1 MRNLLT
7 RTKLEQRNYDQY
19 EKDVYIDV
27 DSHQDISQQIH
38 MIHLTTRDLCM
49 IRSLQ
54 SVIEEHLE
62 DIVTN
67 FYKNLANRAALM
79 DIINHQSSVDR

>member
-7 RTKLEQRNYDQY
+7 RPKLEQRNYDQY

-27 DSHQDISQQIH
+27 EGHQDVSQQIH
-38 MIHLTTRDLCM
+38 MIHLTTKDLCM

-62 DIVTN
+62 D
-67 FYKNLANRAALM
+67 
-79 DIINHQSSVDR
+79 